1 MDTTQPEHQQSQNAL
16 LKRRFLSLP
25 SLLSFAAAA
34 VLLLLLVTRFNLDWE
49 ATWANIRAINI
60 WLYLAAMGMYFA
72 SFWFRGRRW
81 QLLARNTRTI
91 AADKGRV
98 PSTLRTAQFILIGW
112 FVNSVMWLRLGDAYR
127 AYLFAKESKGTFSWS
142 LGTIVAERISDIATI
157 LVVLV
162 VSIVAFTLTT
172 ENTTAGMLL
181 LVVLAGVGFSI
192 ALLLAMRYYG
202 QRIAHGLSVVLLLAM
217 RYHEQ
222 RSAQLLA
229 RRIETAYARFQQGTL
244 GSFKQLPVVF
254 MLGLAGWAFEIG
266 RLYLV
271 VSALGVDAPLALIPI
286 VALGHALLSTVPTP
300 GGVGVVEPGII
311 GLLLISLEKSDA
323 ASVALVDRS
332 ITYLSVI
339 AVGGTIFLVMQVMS
353 KRKGRI
359 SDALFDSVVQGN
371 HAGELADKKH
381 NVH

>member
-25 SLLSFAAAA
+25 SLLSFAVAAA
-34 VLLLLLVTRFNLDWE
+34 LLLLLVTRFNLDWE

-91 AADKGRV
+91 EADKGRV

-172 ENTTAGMLL
+172 ENTTASMLL
-181 LVVLAGVGFSI
+181 LVVLAGAGLSMM
-192 ALLLAMRYYG
+192 LLLAMRYYG
-202 QRIAHGLSVVLLLAM
+202 QRLAKLLPKRLG
-217 RYHEQ
+217 
-222 RSAQLLA
+222 
-229 RRIETAYARFQQGTL
+229 TAYTRFQQGTL

-271 VSALGVDAPLALIPI
+271 VSALGVEAPLALIPI

-359 SDALFDSVVQGN
+359 SDALFDSVEQGN
-371 HAGELADKKH
+371 HTGDLVDEKH
-381 NVH
+381 NFR